1 MLKTTEVHSKPP
13 PTVSAFDSFSTQKGS
28 SARHFSVTFG
38 SSVQNPQ
45 PRNHGPQIAGSLQAT
60 KKIYSATL
68 QRAESKPKPNK
79 LVAKRRATANVQ
91 EPRRKTKV
99 VWSQEEAKEIR
110 GILSARLPETR
121 RAVTKISTEDM
132 SIYFKKVLA
141 SHELMLY
148 KFDSHLKINTQQS
161 YRILYKFMAEHIG
174 HMLAYLKSTSLPQ
187 IEVIQLAS
195 THFNALVGS
204 EKSPAKLSIQPD
216 DVISNVKRWMA
227 TFAEFCI
234 ILNKRENEICE
245 FVKKFELL
253 EEESMLFKDVLRQA
267 TAHNQDSQQMQPF
280 EVVIQQLTV
289 LDKSGSMK
297 SRSKADKET
306 DTSDLPETEL
316 TQSSESFKSL
326 EPFVSLDESV
336 FEPKVEVKKRV
347 EPAKVSDKAKPTV
360 LISSAPNAR
369 SVPLKHVANT
379 STSELARAANTP
391 ETHLS
396 TKAESAIHPL
406 NQNLSIGSAL
416 SVYSNT
422 ASLMSQ
428 SNSRSLVEIASQ
440 TDITGDT
447 NSRQCS
453 NENVS
458 LISRSASASL
468 SPSFLTRR
476 VSMGLKV
483 STATVQCGLS
493 TPIPSYTVSQAQ
505 TDDAMAVM
513 ERTILAQKIEIRSL
527 NQKIQSQLLT
537 HAGLKKT
544 CDSKI
549 GSVTLNFERTLET
562 MLHSVSGQCECLRL
576 ALDKLHQVQ
585 RQSDAAKIA
594 TRKSMQELTENNQK
608 LEEEVRSS
616 EDERARLES
625 EVETVSMKV
634 FMLETD
640 VLNLQEALLVAKTDR
655 SRELASEYEEL
666 IKFKADA
673 EQKISHMESQ
683 LMRQQLELK
692 EAKTTSM
699 SSKNRA
705 GELHHELVQ
714 LQGRHEELEE
724 LYSGQ
729 QIALKKAEFKAREQE
744 AIVELM
750 MKYPDASLGCIM
762 DETNVRYDNVFS
774 NMISANNLRIS
785 LLEQKNN
792 EYRMIRL
799 KFACAA
805 DTASKDLAIQ
815 QPQVHLWANEKLIT
829 SHQDSSFHKSQFR
842 VSIPQVQS
850 NESLDEADRT
860 SSLLLQSSCA
870 DERAAPA
877 HAITLKKAAEHLLDR
892 PGVTK
897 PKTNKVHLYKHHEK
911 LIISKIGQKLHSS
924 QAVKPK
930 TLVLDVA
937 TAEPKRQHP
946 ANEHLLV
953 KYQLLHNPLDELSIP
968 AKKPG
973 GLNRKPNQTR
983 YPEDELRKYA
993 SSRNSITSIT
1003 MEDSRD
1009 CDTDRSSQC
1018 SSGSK
1023 SATKSSLWR
1032 FE

>member
-1 MLKTTEVHSKPP
+1 MGFCLLACLKRV
-13 PTVSAFDSFSTQKGS
+13 TQ
-28 SARHFSVTFG
+28 
-38 SSVQNPQ
+38 
-45 PRNHGPQIAGSLQAT
+45 
-60 KKIYSATL
+60 
-68 QRAESKPKPNK
+68 
-79 LVAKRRATANVQ
+79 
-91 EPRRKTKV
+91 
-99 VWSQEEAKEIR
+99 
-110 GILSARLPETR
+110 
-121 RAVTKISTEDM
+121 ISTEDI

-141 SHELMLY
+141 SHEMMLF

-174 HMLAYLKSTSLPQ
+174 HMLAFLKSTSLPP
-187 IEVIQLAS
+187 IEGIQLAS
-195 THFNALVGS
+195 IHFNALVGS
-204 EKSPAKLSIQPD
+204 EKSPAKLSIQHD

-234 ILNKRENEICE
+234 ILNKRENDICE
-245 FVKKFELL
+245 FVKQFELL
-253 EEESMLFKDVLRQA
+253 EEESVLFKDVLRQA

-297 SRSKADKET
+297 SRSLADKET
-306 DTSDLPETEL
+306 ETSDLPGIEL
-316 TQSSESFKSL
+316 SSESYKSF
-326 EPFVSLDESV
+326 EPFVSLDESA
-336 FEPKVEVKKRV
+336 FEPKLEVKKKL
-347 EPAKVSDKAKPTV
+347 EPAKVSDKAKPAV
-360 LISSAPNAR
+360 LVSSAPNTRFA
-369 SVPLKHVANT
+369 PLKHVANT
-379 STSELARAANTP
+379 STAELARAANTP
-391 ETHLS
+391 GKPSSL
-396 TKAESAIHPL
+396 KAELDSRPL

-422 ASLMSQ
+422 ASPMSQ
-428 SNSRSLVEIASQ
+428 SNSRSLAEIASQ

-447 NSRQCS
+447 SSRQCS

-458 LISRSASASL
+458 LISLSASASL
-468 SPSFLTRR
+468 SPSFMTRR
-476 VSMGLKV
+476 LSMGLKV

-493 TPIPSYTVSQAQ
+493 IPIPSYTVAQAQ
-505 TDDAMAVM
+505 TDDSMAVM

-527 NQKIQSQLLT
+527 NQKIQSQLLS
-537 HAGLKKT
+537 HSEAIEHLKQT

-549 GSVTLNFERTLET
+549 GSVTLNFERTFDT
-562 MLHSVSGQCECLRL
+562 MLHSISDQCECLRL
-576 ALDKLHQVQ
+576 ALDELHLIQ
-585 RQSDAAKIA
+585 RQSDAAKVA
-594 TRKSMQELTENNQK
+594 TRKSMQELTEKNQK
-608 LEEEVRSS
+608 MEEEVRCS

-655 SRELASEYEEL
+655 GKELASEYEEL
-666 IKFKADA
+666 VKFKADA
-673 EQKISHMESQ
+673 EQNISLMESQ
-683 LMRQQLELK
+683 LRNQHSELM
-692 EAKTTSM
+692 EAKTAGLG
-699 SSKNRA
+699 SKNRA

-724 LYSGQ
+724 LHSVL

-805 DTASKDLAIQ
+805 DVPSEDLAIQ
-815 QPQVHLWANEKLIT
+815 QPQVHLWANHKLLA
-829 SHQDSSFHKSQFR
+829 SHQNSSFHKSQFR

-860 SSLLLQSSCA
+860 SSLLLQSSDA
-870 DERAAPA
+870 GERAAPT
-877 HAITLKKAAEHLLDR
+877 HAMTLKKAAEHLLDR
-892 PGVTK
+892 PGVPK

-911 LIISKIGQKLHSS
+911 LIVSKIGQKLHSS

-930 TLVLDVA
+930 ALVLDVG
-937 TAEPKRQHP
+937 TAESKRQHP
-946 ANEHLLV
+946 TNEHLLV
-953 KYQLLHNPLDELSIP
+953 KYQSLHNPSDESSIL
-968 AKKPG
+968 ARKPG

-1023 SATKSSLWR
+1023 SATKSSIRR